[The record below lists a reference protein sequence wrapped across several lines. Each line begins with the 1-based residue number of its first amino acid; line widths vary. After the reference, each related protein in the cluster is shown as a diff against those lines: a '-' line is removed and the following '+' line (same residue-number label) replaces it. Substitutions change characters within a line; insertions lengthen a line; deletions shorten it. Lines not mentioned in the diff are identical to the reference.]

1 MPCFLNVN
9 LGAEY
14 SKRFVFVRVF
24 VKKLH
29 CQSTISML
37 QFVAFANTLLT
48 SSTPLDMIVS
58 TATNRMLVILRTSEI
73 INYL

>member
-29 CQSTISML
+29 YQSTISML

-58 TATNRMLVILRTSEI
+58 TAANRMLVILRTSEI

>member
-24 VKKLH
+24 VKKIPLPIDNLH
-29 CQSTISML
+29 
-37 QFVAFANTLLT
+37 VAVCSFCIHA
-48 SSTPLDMIVS
+48 
-58 TATNRMLVILRTSEI
+58 
-73 INYL
+73 INLEYSIGHDSFNSN